1 MNKKQL
7 MIELA
12 MPIVFILIGLYVIVD
27 ARSMGSEGTFPTM
40 VAGLLMLCSIYLMGE
55 TLTKKK
61 QVVKLDGV
69 NFPMVGLTLLALIV
83 YVLLLKKIGYI
94 IDTFIL
100 CAFIMRSLGYKKY
113 GIIVVCS
120 ALAVLATFVIFKV
133 LLAVPLPMIFLDF

>member
-7 MIELA
+7 IIELA
-12 MPIVFILIGLYVIVD
+12 MPIVFILVSLYVIVD

-40 VAGLLMLCSIYLMGE
+40 VAGLLILCSIYIIGEILM
-55 TLTKKK
+55 KKK
-61 QVVKLDGV
+61 QVVKLEGL
-69 NFPMVGLTLLALIV
+69 NLPMVGLTLLALIV

-113 GIIVVCS
+113 GIIAICS
-120 ALAVLATFVIFKV
+120 LLAVLAVFVIFKV